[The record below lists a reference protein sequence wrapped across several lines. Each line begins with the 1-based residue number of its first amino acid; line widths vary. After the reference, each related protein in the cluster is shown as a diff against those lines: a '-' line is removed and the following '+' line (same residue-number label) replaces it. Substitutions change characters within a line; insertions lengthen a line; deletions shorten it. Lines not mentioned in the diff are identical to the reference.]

1 MKAKNMTLVGLSIL
15 SVVFLMTLISAV
27 ITLDP
32 ISYST
37 SIEQGN
43 SNSFTFTISSDGGIN
58 DQTVENLTVTFSEFA
73 SGTNVLASSNIA
85 IDAMPPEILPD
96 TTSSPITV
104 VLSIP
109 SSQAIGT
116 YTGAIVITGVNNDTQ
131 VDIDPKTIDLTIEVT
146 EATPE
151 PETFAFCDEG
161 AIDYSNLVLNVDIQN
176 NGEGDDDE
184 WLPLDTIEIEVELQ
198 NDKGEDYDLENVML
212 ELGLFRE
219 DSNSNIMDE
228 MIWLS
233 SDEELVDVGDIDS
246 GDDDKFVFEFRVD
259 PNEVEDANYRLY
271 VKAYPDD
278 DEDLT
283 CIDFSEDLAES
294 NFGDSEFY
302 AEIRIDQENDK
313 DKMVVIDEDSI
324 ATPIPASCG
333 QNVIFSADV
342 YNIGDTDFEDQIKVT
357 LFNSEL
363 GLNIDEVIL
372 GDMDAGD
379 NAQVSFAF
387 TVPKDAEEKQYTLSM
402 GTYYDY
408 DEDDDLYGRTSEES
422 FNAYLKVEGNCA
434 TIVPVTVMATL
445 ESGGLAGQDLIVKAI
460 VTNNGN
466 TDKDFILNAAGYTN
480 WASTSSLSESVF
492 TLAAGQSKE
501 VIFTFTVNEDSE
513 GTNYFN
519 IEVLSEGQ
527 LVLNQAVSVLIEN
540 PSGNGFFAGL
550 TGSAIGG
557 SSYLWGI
564 GLLNLVLIVI
574 IIILAVRVSRR

>member
-408 DEDDDLYGRTSEES
+408 DKDDDLYGRTSEES

-445 ESGGLAGQDLIVKAI
+445 ESGGLAGQDLIVKAV

-492 TLAAGQSKE
+492 TLASGQSKE
-501 VIFTFTVNEDSE
+501 VIFTFTVNEDAE

-519 IEVLSEGQ
+519 IEILSENQ

-540 PSGNGFFAGL
+540 PSGNGFFSGL

>member
-15 SVVFLMTLISAV
+15 SIVFLMTLISAAALELTLV
-27 ITLDP
+27 DAPEAVLAGSSVTITFNLSSPDATIDYTELNWSGSSTNIGGWSALP
-32 ISYST
+32 NLT
-37 SIEQGN
+37 SIIMGDSVELTAILEVP
-43 SNSFTFTISSDGGIN
+43 SDATETINAIIDL
-58 DQTVENLTVTFSEFA
+58 QSETA
-73 SGTNVLASSNIA
+73 AEAQL
-85 IDAMPPEILPD
+85 E
-96 TTSSPITV
+96 
-104 VLSIP
+104 
-109 SSQAIGT
+109 
-116 YTGAIVITGVNNDTQ
+116 
-131 VDIDPKTIDLTIEVT
+131 LTIEVT

-151 PETFAFCDEG
+151 SETFAFCDEG
-161 AIDYSNLVLNVDIQN
+161 SIDYSNLVLNVDIQN

-408 DEDDDLYGRTSEES
+408 DKDDDLYGRTSEES

-445 ESGGLAGQDLIVKAI
+445 ESGGLAGQDLIVKAV

-492 TLAAGQSKE
+492 TLASGQSKE
-501 VIFTFTVNEDSE
+501 VIFTFTVNEDAE

-519 IEVLSEGQ
+519 IEILSENQ

-540 PSGNGFFAGL
+540 PSGNGFFSGL

>member
-1 MKAKNMTLVGLSIL
+1 
-15 SVVFLMTLISAV
+15 
-27 ITLDP
+27 
-32 ISYST
+32 
-37 SIEQGN
+37 
-43 SNSFTFTISSDGGIN
+43 
-58 DQTVENLTVTFSEFA
+58 
-73 SGTNVLASSNIA
+73 
-85 IDAMPPEILPD
+85 
-96 TTSSPITV
+96 
-104 VLSIP
+104 
-109 SSQAIGT
+109 
-116 YTGAIVITGVNNDTQ
+116 
-131 VDIDPKTIDLTIEVT
+131 
-146 EATPE
+146 
-151 PETFAFCDEG
+151 
-161 AIDYSNLVLNVDIQN
+161 
-176 NGEGDDDE
+176 
-184 WLPLDTIEIEVELQ
+184 
-198 NDKGEDYDLENVML
+198 
-212 ELGLFRE
+212 
-219 DSNSNIMDE
+219 MDE

-408 DEDDDLYGRTSEES
+408 DKDDDLYGRTSEES

-445 ESGGLAGQDLIVKAI
+445 ESGGLAGQDLIVKAV

-492 TLAAGQSKE
+492 TLASGQSKE
-501 VIFTFTVNEDSE
+501 VIFTFTVNEDAE

-519 IEVLSEGQ
+519 IEILSENQ

-540 PSGNGFFAGL
+540 PSGNGFFSGL